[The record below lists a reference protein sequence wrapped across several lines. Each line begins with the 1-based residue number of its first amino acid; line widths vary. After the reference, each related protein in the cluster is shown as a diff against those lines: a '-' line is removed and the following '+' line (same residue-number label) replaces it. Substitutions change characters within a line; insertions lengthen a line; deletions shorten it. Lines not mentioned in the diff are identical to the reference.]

1 LSEEDKSTDIA
12 EVKIIKKDITDHL
25 LEDKE
30 IATSLNDVIQ
40 NWTKEISDWEGWS
53 ITVPDYHLR
62 LKWIDMSLKLKW
74 HYREKR
80 VKSWLI
86 DAIYVLK

>member
-1 LSEEDKSTDIA
+1 LSKEDKSTNIT
-12 EVKIIKKDITDHL
+12 EVKVIKKDITDHL
-25 LEDKE
+25 LKDEE
-30 IATSLNDVIQ
+30 IAWALNYTIK

-62 LKWIDMSLKLKW
+62 LKWIDMELRLKW

-86 DAIYVLK
+86 DAIYTLE